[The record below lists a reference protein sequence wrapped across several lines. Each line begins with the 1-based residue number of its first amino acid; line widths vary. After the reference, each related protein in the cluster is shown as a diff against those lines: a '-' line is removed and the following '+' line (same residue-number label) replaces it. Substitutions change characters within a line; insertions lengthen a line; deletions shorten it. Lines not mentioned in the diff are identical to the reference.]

1 LTRDGHL
8 ANVQVSEVWCPMTPE
23 FYREY
28 LRASGMNR
36 KKALSVMNPSKAWAM
51 DFIIKTHEARGD
63 KIIVFSESIF
73 ALQLY
78 AKAYGAIVLTGDTP
92 QRERDHFIHAFRTSD
107 DVNKMF
113 LSKVGD
119 VALDVPDANVI
130 VQISSHFG
138 SRLQEAQRMGRI
150 LRRGTRSNASSS
162 GSQSFFY
169 SLIST
174 DTMEMYFANK
184 RRRYLVDQ
192 GYAYKVVPAWPGLA
206 PTQEALCDGARL
218 MRTQDDRNAVL
229 TQVLLSNIDD
239 IEAREDR
246 ALRSFIVEDDDTD
259 GIGMKKKG
267 GRAVTFNAADDEKTS
282 GSSSSLS
289 SSSSS
294 ALPEGVTLR
303 SLSSMSA
310 LSGADG
316 IRYLEFTSDKSSSK
330 DLMQQEKMERRT
342 EGKGGK
348 AIVAKNQLN

>member
-1 LTRDGHL
+1 
-8 ANVQVSEVWCPMTPE
+8 
-23 FYREY
+23 
-28 LRASGMNR
+28 
-36 KKALSVMNPSKAWAM
+36 
-51 DFIIKTHEARGD
+51 
-63 KIIVFSESIF
+63 
-73 ALQLY
+73 
-78 AKAYGAIVLTGDTP
+78 
-92 QRERDHFIHAFRTSD
+92 
-107 DVNKMF
+107 
-113 LSKVGD
+113 
-119 VALDVPDANVI
+119 
-130 VQISSHFG
+130 
-138 SRLQEAQRMGRI
+138 MGRI

-259 GIGMKKKG
+259 GVGVGGKKKG

-282 GSSSSLS
+282 GSLS

-316 IRYLEFTSDKSSSK
+316 IRYLEFTSDKSSK
-330 DLMQQEKMERRT
+330 DLMQQEKMERRAE
-342 EGKGGK
+342 EGKGAKGV
-348 AIVAKNQLN
+348 IVAKRRPVETPLI